1 MAVTV
6 LGTDPKERKPVCQRL
21 AHMLTSVAFKI
32 VKKWEQHNASQLIN
46 GEGCW
51 NSHIIGNSSTIP
63 IFRYRNI
70 CSVGF
75 QQLPDIFSTLIQI
88 TVVYT
93 VHSND
98 VPLTPTFCSH
108 YHAASRIGFAG
119 D

>member
-1 MAVTV
+1 
-6 LGTDPKERKPVCQRL
+6 
-21 AHMLTSVAFKI
+21 MLTSIAFKI
-32 VKKWEQHNASQLIN
+32 VKKWEQHNAYQLIN

-75 QQLPDIFSTLIQI
+75 QQLLDIFSILIQI
-88 TVVYT
+88 TVVYI

-98 VPLTPTFCSH
+98 VPLTPTIFSH
-108 YHAASRIGFAG
+108 YHAASRISCGG